1 MPRNVAT
8 VNTSSNH
15 PSALQSSRNLSRGNG
30 RQFDHGKHSSNE
42 TMRESEAGETM
53 VGSNPS
59 TTKKGHTRRSSSITA
74 FLSIF
79 AFPGRRRR
87 TDSNVSEK
95 TAPVLPVTIPPPPTS
110 PTSST
115 DSPSFPRAPSTS
127 PTKKNPLRSVSVPAE
142 SRGAPEVDR
151 RPTRRFPYLHPL
163 LSRRRG
169 DSMETVTA
177 SDNNISK
184 GKTRPLLRDG
194 GNFKDPRAGGA
205 GFIASHVTAPIL
217 ARPAPQ
223 QKIVSNLNMH
233 VDQNS
238 FPPSSSSGDEKA
250 ALDRFYAKQER
261 LAGVKRSSSFTKPL
275 PSIPIPAPTSP
286 HAFSGLRSSY
296 ARSSTH
302 LDAQGSL
309 LPSSAATFGM
319 PSTTSLAL
327 TTPDEESRS
336 SMGIYSIGDPR
347 RSAGMPDDEFINVTP
362 GIEVHDLESTAVPMG
377 GIATSFASSYASIS
391 GMPSQFLTTG
401 IHPSS
406 AYGTSTNPPSSYS
419 HSQPSRTRKP
429 STASV
434 SDKVKHQPSLG
445 SMATAAGVGSST
457 SGHPHSR
464 MKKLSVVS
472 LAGDQKSLP
481 APLNASNIV
490 QSSQQHPPRR
500 SAKSLS
506 KPSMSAFGIA
516 SSDAVIPQERS
527 RSPATRQTSPHPT
540 PGVIP
545 KSKSYAEFKSRTYL
559 ASTSTS
565 EHPLPPT
572 RSKTGKG
579 KNKAESKVQDVT
591 SHLQPQPLHHRQS
604 SRQLQQPIRRLPSIS
619 SVVTPPESALPT
631 QPYYH
636 NQYPLAYQPAPPV
649 NLNQSSSQP
658 LQRSHTV
665 PEPSISPVPAILE
678 LAPPPPQPKASGRT
692 SRSSSIPNSAASS
705 APWSGRAPP
714 LSAST
719 QPDFTTTAGRLPI
732 PPIPPEPTPRN
743 RPISKR
749 SLPALPS
756 TRSQAAWGR

>member
-1 MPRNVAT
+1 MPRNVAA
-8 VNTSSNH
+8 VNSSSNH
-15 PSALQSSRNLSRGNG
+15 PSALQSSRHLSRGNG

-42 TMRESEAGETM
+42 TMRESEEGETI
-53 VGSNPS
+53 VGSNPG
-59 TTKKGHTRRSSSITA
+59 TMKKGHTRRSSSITA

-79 AFPGRRRR
+79 AFAGRRRR

-95 TAPVLPVTIPPPPTS
+95 AAPVLPVTIPPPPTS
-110 PTSST
+110 PTSSA
-115 DSPSFPRAPSTS
+115 DSPSLPRGPSTS

-142 SRGAPEVDR
+142 SRSASEVER
-151 RPTRRFPYLHPL
+151 RPPRRFPYLHPL

-184 GKTRPLLRDG
+184 GKAHPLLRDG
-194 GNFKDPRAGGA
+194 GNPKEPRNGGA
-205 GFIASHVTAPIL
+205 GFIASHVTHPIL

-223 QKIVSNLNMH
+223 QKIVSNLDMH

-238 FPPSSSSGDEKA
+238 FPPASSNDEKA

-275 PSIPIPAPTSP
+275 PSIPIPAPTSS

-362 GIEVHDLESTAVPMG
+362 SVDVHELESTAAPMG
-377 GIATSFASSYASIS
+377 GVATSFASSYASIS
-391 GMPSQFLTTG
+391 GLPSNFLNVG
-401 IHPSS
+401 LHPSS
-406 AYGTSTNPPSSYS
+406 AYGASTKPPSSYS

-434 SDKVKHQPSLG
+434 SEKVKHQPSLG
-445 SMATAAGVGSST
+445 SMATAAGIGSSVP
-457 SGHPHSR
+457 GQPHSR
-464 MKKLSVVS
+464 MKKLSTVS
-472 LAGDQKSLP
+472 LTGDQKSLP
-481 APLNASNIV
+481 APLTASNIV
-490 QSSQQHPPRR
+490 QSSQHHPPRR

-506 KPSMSAFGIA
+506 KPSMSAFGIT
-516 SSDAVIPQERS
+516 DAAVPQERS
-527 RSPATRQTSPHPT
+527 RSPISRQTSLHPT

-545 KSKSYAEFKSRTYL
+545 KSKSYAEFKSRSHL
-559 ASTSTS
+559 PSTSTV
-565 EHPLPPT
+565 EPPLPPT
-572 RSKTGKG
+572 RSKTAKG
-579 KNKAESKVQDVT
+579 KNKAGSKPQDVP
-591 SHLQPQPLHHRQS
+591 SHLQSQPLPHRQS

-619 SVVTPPESALPT
+619 SVVPPPESTLPT
-631 QPYYH
+631 QPYH
-636 NQYPLAYQPAPPV
+636 AQYPLSYQPAPPV
-649 NLNQSSSQP
+649 NSNQLSSQP
-658 LQRSHTV
+658 LRRSHTV
-665 PEPSISPVPAILE
+665 PEPSISPVQAFVE

-692 SRSSSIPNSAASS
+692 SRSSSIPNSAASG
-705 APWSGRAPP
+705 APWSGPAPPTLP

-719 QPDFTTTAGRLPI
+719 QPYFTTAAGRYVV
-732 PPIPPEPTPRN
+732 PPIPPEPAPRN
-743 RPISKR
+743 RPVSKR

-756 TRSQAAWGR
+756 AHSQVGWGR

>member
-1 MPRNVAT
+1 M
-8 VNTSSNH
+8 
-15 PSALQSSRNLSRGNG
+15 
-30 RQFDHGKHSSNE
+30 
-42 TMRESEAGETM
+42 
-53 VGSNPS
+53 GSNPG
-59 TTKKGHTRRSSSITA
+59 TMKKGHTKRSSSITA

-87 TDSNVSEK
+87 TDSTVSEK
-95 TAPVLPVTIPPPPTS
+95 AAPVLPVTIPPPPTS
-110 PTSST
+110 PTSSA
-115 DSPSFPRAPSTS
+115 DSPSLPRGPSVS

-142 SRGAPEVDR
+142 SCSTSGVER
-151 RPTRRFPYLHPL
+151 RPRRFPYLHPL
-163 LSRRRG
+163 LSRRRV

-184 GKTRPLLRDG
+184 GKTRPFLRDG
-194 GNFKDPRAGGA
+194 GSFKESRAGGA
-205 GFIASHVTAPIL
+205 GFIASHVTSPIL

-223 QKIVSNLNMH
+223 QKIVSNLDMH

-238 FPPSSSSGDEKA
+238 FLPTSSSGDEKA

-261 LAGVKRSSSFTKPL
+261 LAGVKRSASFSKPL

-302 LDAQGSL
+302 LDAHGSL

-336 SMGIYSIGDPR
+336 SMGIYSIGDLR

-362 GIEVHDLESTAVPMG
+362 SIEVYELESTAVPMG
-377 GIATSFASSYASIS
+377 GVATSFASSYASIS
-391 GMPSQFLTTG
+391 GLPSNFLAMG

-406 AYGTSTNPPSSYS
+406 AHGASTNPPSSYS

-434 SDKVKHQPSLG
+434 SEKVKHQPSLG
-445 SMATAAGVGSST
+445 SMATAAGVGPST
-457 SGHPHSR
+457 SGQPHSR
-464 MKKLSVVS
+464 MKKLSIVS
-472 LAGDQKSLP
+472 LTGDQKSLP

-516 SSDAVIPQERS
+516 SSDAAVPHARS

-545 KSKSYAEFKSRTYL
+545 KSKSYAEFKSRTHL
-559 ASTSTS
+559 PSASTL
-565 EHPLPPT
+565 EPPLPPT

-579 KNKAESKVQDVT
+579 KNKAESKAPDVP
-591 SHLQPQPLHHRQS
+591 SHLQSQPLHHRQS

-619 SVVTPPESALPT
+619 SVVSPQESTLPT
-631 QPYYH
+631 QPYYT
-636 NQYPLAYQPAPPV
+636 QYPLSYQPAPSV
-649 NLNQSSSQP
+649 NVNQPSSQP
-658 LQRSHTV
+658 LRRSHTV
-665 PEPSISPVPAILE
+665 PEPSISPIPATVE

-692 SRSSSIPNSAASS
+692 SRSSSIPNSAASG
-705 APWSGRAPP
+705 APWPGPAPP
-714 LSAST
+714 ALPVSAST
-719 QPDFTTTAGRLPI
+719 QPDFAITGGRWAI
-732 PPIPPEPTPRN
+732 PPIPPEPAPRN
-743 RPISKR
+743 RPVSKR
-749 SLPALPS
+749 SLPALSS
-756 TRSQAAWGR
+756 TRSQVGWGR